1 MHKRSRLGPGLPRNY
16 KNLLHCNY
24 YPYQTISCKLLHKQ
38 FQFVTIKDFAQKK
51 KKYLLNHSRSL
62 RCYKNHR
69 GFAGGPHKG
78 SLQDF
83 SGPPAAT
90 DNVLT
95 LTGLTTLLQQSL
107 AHCATLCNTSVSA
120 TL

>member
-38 FQFVTIKDFAQKK
+38 FQFVTIKEFAQKK
-51 KKYLLNHSRSL
+51 
-62 RCYKNHR
+62 
-69 GFAGGPHKG
+69 
-78 SLQDF
+78 
-83 SGPPAAT
+83 AAA
-90 DNVLT
+90 DDVLT
-95 LTGLTTLLQQSL
+95 LTGLTTLLQQNP
-107 AHCATLCNTSVSA
+107 AHCATLCNTNVGV